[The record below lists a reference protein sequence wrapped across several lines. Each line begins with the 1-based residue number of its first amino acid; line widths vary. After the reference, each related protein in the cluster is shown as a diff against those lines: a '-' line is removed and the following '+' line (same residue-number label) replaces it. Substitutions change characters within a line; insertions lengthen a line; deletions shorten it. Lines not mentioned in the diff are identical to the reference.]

1 MAFDKTEE
9 DTTMHEEFNK
19 IIGYEPIKRELDQLC
34 DVLKHPGKYQ
44 RLGVKPPSGLILH
57 GKPGLGKTLMAEC
70 LIKGSG
76 RKVFTCRK
84 DLPNGEFVRKIKTTF
99 EEAAAN
105 APSIVFL
112 DDVDKF
118 ANGDV
123 DFPDSEEYVT
133 VQACID
139 QAKGKNVFVLATANS
154 LRNLPQSL
162 LRCGRFD
169 REIKVSHPSKA
180 DSGSII
186 RHYLSSKPV
195 DRDLDLDLIVRIM
208 DGCSCA
214 ELESVLNEAGL
225 CAAYTNSETIKMEH
239 FLEACLPVIFD
250 APAKQF
256 FENDTAWKDALL
268 DSNSEKAMIAY
279 HEAGHVVV
287 AEALEPGVVTV
298 ASVHGRHGSK
308 GGFTAYCNHG
318 DRLIVSNQVK
328 EIAGALGGIAAI
340 DQKFGFRSAGGS
352 SDLSKAFAM
361 MRGLIVYD
369 CIFGMEYYSYPEETS
384 ENRARQEVRT
394 AAEIECLYQKAKMI
408 LAANN
413 ALLDAVAEAL
423 AAKGVI
429 TACDITGLREKH
441 KLVCSAL

>member
-1 MAFDKTEE
+1 
-9 DTTMHEEFNK
+9 MHEEFNR

-34 DVLKHPGKYQ
+34 DILKSPDKYQ
-44 RLGVKPPSGLILH
+44 RLGVKTPSGLVLH
-57 GKPGLGKTLMAEC
+57 GRPGLGKSLMAEC

-84 DLPNGEFVRKIKTTF
+84 DLPNGEFIKKIKSTF
-99 EEAAAN
+99 DEAIAN

-112 DDVDKF
+112 DDMDKF

-139 QAKGKNVFVLATANS
+139 QARGKNVFILATANS
-154 LRNLPQSL
+154 LRNLPRSL

-169 REIKVSHPSKA
+169 REIRVRHPSHA

-186 RHYLSSKPV
+186 KHYLSSKPV
-195 DRDLDLDLIVRIM
+195 DKDINVDLIVRIM

-225 CAAYTNSETIKMEH
+225 CAAYNNSETIKMEH

-250 APAKQF
+250 APGKQF
-256 FENDTAWKDALL
+256 FENDTTWKEALQ
-268 DSNSEKAMIAY
+268 DSNNAKAMIAY

-287 AEALEPGVVTV
+287 AEALDPGVVTV

-308 GGFTAYCNHG
+308 GGFTAYCGRG
-318 DRLIVSNQVK
+318 DRLIVPNRMK

-352 SDLSKAFAM
+352 SDLSKAFNM
-361 MRGLIVYD
+361 MRELIVD
-369 CIFGMEYYSYPEETS
+369 HCIFGMEYYSDPEETS
-384 ENRARQEVRT
+384 ESRSKQEVRT
-394 AAEIECLYQKAKMI
+394 ADEVERLYQKAKMV
-408 LAANN
+408 LAANQT
-413 ALLDAVAEAL
+413 LLDAVAEAL
-423 AAKGVI
+423 ATKGVI
-429 TACDITGLREKH
+429 TACDIAELKEKH
-441 KLVCSAL
+441 KLVCSTV